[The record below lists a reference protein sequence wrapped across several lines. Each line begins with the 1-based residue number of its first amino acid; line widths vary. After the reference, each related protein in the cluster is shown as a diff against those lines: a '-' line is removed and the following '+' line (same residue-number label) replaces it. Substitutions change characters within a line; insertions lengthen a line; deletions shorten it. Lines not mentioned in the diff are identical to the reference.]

1 MKEIKINI
9 KKEQYS
15 NIYFAGKLVAVAG
28 SPKYRNTEIILKTV
42 SENNVVQAVDAKT
55 FLATTALL
63 TVNAKNVDELVFE
76 IRGEEEVFD
85 AMEFKKDVLNI
96 IKESQN

>member
-1 MKEIKINI
+1 M
-9 KKEQYS
+9 
-15 NIYFAGKLVAVAG
+15 
-28 SPKYRNTEIILKTV
+28 

-63 TVNAKNVDELVFE
+63 TVNTKNVDELVFE

>member
-1 MKEIKINI
+1 MLLFRQRER
-9 KKEQYS
+9 QS
-15 NIYFAGKLVAVAG
+15 
-28 SPKYRNTEIILKTV
+28 TLKTV

-76 IRGEEEVFD
+76 IRGEDEVTD
-85 AMEFKKDVLNI
+85 AMEFKRDVLNI